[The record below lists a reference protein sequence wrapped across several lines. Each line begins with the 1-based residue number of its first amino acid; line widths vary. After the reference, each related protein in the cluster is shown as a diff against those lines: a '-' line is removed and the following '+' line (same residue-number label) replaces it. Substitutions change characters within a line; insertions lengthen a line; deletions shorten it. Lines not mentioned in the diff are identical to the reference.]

1 MADKLHYDASGST
14 FKEAFKDAR
23 EDGKK
28 TFEWNGKKYSTD
40 MESPKASMDSGVPK
54 KNKSDEKV
62 GKGYEN
68 LDSRDKEDK
77 RSRGVAAGLG
87 AAAVGLGGAALLSG
101 MKRAEEQRK
110 EREMEKASGKETRRS
125 PVRNISPEE
134 SAWEGEG
141 GRAYRKGGK
150 VKKMCGGGKAY
161 AKGGSASSRGDGIA
175 MRGKTKGRMV

>member
-1 MADKLHYDASGST
+1 MAEKLHYDASGST

-28 TFEWNGKKYSTD
+28 TFEWNGKKYTTD
-40 MESPKASMDSGVPK
+40 VATPKAKEKAEEPK
-54 KNKSDEKV
+54 SESKE
-62 GKGYEN
+62 EPA
-68 LDSRDKEDK
+68 KEDK
-77 RSRGVAAGLG
+77 RGRGVPAALG

-101 MKRAEEQRK
+101 MKRSEEQRK
-110 EREMEKASGKETRRS
+110 EHEMAKASGKSERAS

-141 GRAYRKGGK
+141 GRSYRKGGK
-150 VKKMCGGGKAY
+150 AKAY
-161 AKGGSASSRGDGIA
+161 AKGGSASSRGDGCA

>member
-1 MADKLHYDASGST
+1 MAEKMHYDASGST

-28 TFEWNGKKYSTD
+28 TFEWNGKKYSTE

-77 RSRGVAAGLG
+77 RNRGVAAGLG

-101 MKRAEEQRK
+101 MKRSEEQRK
-110 EREMEKASGKETRRS
+110 EREMSKASGKSERAS

-150 VKKMCGGGKAY
+150 AKAY
-161 AKGGSASSRGDGIA
+161 AKGGSASSRGDGCA